1 MTQDSIRG
9 PLLII
14 GGAEEKHGECEILR
28 EFLRYAGGINAR
40 IVILTAAT
48 DLPIEVGKQYIR
60 LFEELGAEDVRI
72 VDTRCKEDAY
82 SSIAL
87 QNIEKATGVFF
98 TGGDQA
104 KIVDTIKDT
113 DLDAAIH
120 RRFAEGMIVAG
131 TSAGAAIMPDMMI
144 FEGDSETNP
153 RMEIVKMSPG
163 MGFLPGVIIDQH
175 FLQRGRMGRLITAL
189 IQQKQAVLG
198 FGIDENT
205 AILVIGNKVQ
215 VIGEGAVTIIDESD
229 VTHSNIDNIL
239 KDEALAICNAKLHI
253 LPKGYEF
260 DLETRKPIVNQL
272 TVSSEQLGIRSV
284 ET

>member
-1 MTQDSIRG
+1 MTYNSIRG
-9 PLLII
+9 ALLII
-14 GGAEEKHGECEILR
+14 GGAEDKEGECEILQ
-28 EFLRYAGGINAR
+28 EFVRYAGGIKAR

-48 DLPIEVGKQYIR
+48 ESPIEVGQKYTG
-60 LFEELGAEDVRI
+60 LFEQFGAEDVRTI
-72 VDTRCKEDAY
+72 DTRSKEDAN
-82 SSIAL
+82 SFIAL
-87 QNIEKATGVFF
+87 QNIEKATGIFF
-98 TGGDQA
+98 TGGDQE

-144 FEGDSETNP
+144 FDGDGQTHP
-153 RMEIVKMSPG
+153 RMEIAKMSPG

-175 FLQRGRMGRLITAL
+175 FLQRGRIGRLISAL
-189 IQQKQAVLG
+189 MQQQEAVLG

-205 AILVIGNKVQ
+205 AMLVTNNKIQ
-215 VIGEGAVTIIDESD
+215 VIGKGAVTIIDESG

-239 KDEALAICNAKLHI
+239 QDEALAICNAKLHI

-260 DLETRKPIVNQL
+260 DLETRKPIFNQL
-272 TVSSEQLGIRSV
+272 AV
-284 ET
+284 

>member
-1 MTQDSIRG
+1 MTQNSIRG
-9 PLLII
+9 QLLII
-14 GGAEEKHGECEILR
+14 GGAEEKQGECEILR
-28 EFLRYAGGINAR
+28 EFVRYAGGIKAR

-48 DLPIEVGKQYIR
+48 DLPIEIGQQYIR

-72 VDTRCKEDAY
+72 LDTRSKEDAN

-87 QNIEKATGVFF
+87 QDIEKATGVFF
-98 TGGDQA
+98 TGGDQL

-113 DLDAAIH
+113 DLDVAIH
-120 RRFAEGMIVAG
+120 RRFAEGMIIGG

-144 FEGDSETNP
+144 FDGDSETNP

-163 MGFLPGVIIDQH
+163 MGFFPGVIIDQH
-175 FLQRGRMGRLITAL
+175 FLQRGRMGRLISAL
-189 IQQKQAVLG
+189 AQQKEAVLG

-205 AILVIGNKVQ
+205 AMLVIGNKIQ
-215 VIGEGAVTIIDESD
+215 VIGEGAVTIIDETD
-229 VTHSNIDNIL
+229 ITHSNIDNIL

-260 DLETRKPIVNQL
+260 DLETRKPIVNQWA
-272 TVSSEQLGIRSV
+272 VSSQQ
-284 ET
+284 

>member
-1 MTQDSIRG
+1 MTQNSIRRK
-9 PLLII
+9 LLII
-14 GGAEEKHGECEILR
+14 GGAEDRQGECEILQ
-28 EFLRYAGGINAR
+28 EFVRYAGGIKAR

-48 DLPIEVGKQYIR
+48 ELPIELGQKYTS
-60 LFEELGAEDVRI
+60 LFQQFGAEDVCTF
-72 VDTRCKEDAY
+72 DTRCKEDAN

-87 QNIEKATGVFF
+87 QNIGKATGVFF
-98 TGGDQA
+98 TGGDQE

-144 FEGDSETNP
+144 FDGDSQTNP

-163 MGFLPGVIIDQH
+163 MGFFPGVIIDQH
-175 FLQRGRMGRLITAL
+175 FLQRGRIGRLISAL
-189 IQQKQAVLG
+189 MQQKEAVLG

-205 AILVIGNKVQ
+205 AMLVTDNKIQ
-215 VIGEGAVTIIDESD
+215 VIGEGAVTIIDESSA
-229 VTHSNIDNIL
+229 THSNIDNIL

-272 TVSSEQLGIRSV
+272 
-284 ET
+284 